1 MNKNIIYIY
10 YIMAIIP
17 TGKSILLMCI
27 VLSPTIIS
35 ATILLE
41 SFTHGRMS
49 GIIYLSGMI
58 LSQLI
63 GFLTRPFLKGL
74 RPDIKAALTSGE
86 IIRDRRCSIIEEP
99 YYSQYSSP
107 SFHALFFSFT
117 FIYLFLAKFLEGFEE
132 LDIFRFIFL
141 IIVWVADL
149 VFRITY
155 NCVTPLH
162 YLYGCFIGLVLG
174 TAWWWLVST
183 LNKDM
188 LINVETD
195 SKKCKILSTNM
206 TCKMVEV
213 DDNGTE
219 GKEYALEPG
228 VLSAQPNPHRK
239 IGPEKN
245 DAPCHDKPTYTG
257 GNVCAL
263 CKGTSCQQNSW
274 DNGTLI
280 NTTCIKCDK

>member
-1 MNKNIIYIY
+1 
-10 YIMAIIP
+10 MAIIP
-17 TGKSILLMCI
+17 TGKAILLMCI

-63 GFLTRPFLKGL
+63 GFLTRPFLKGV
-74 RPDIKAALTSGE
+74 RPDIADALEGKDFV
-86 IIRDRRCSIIEEP
+86 RDPRCSIIEEP

-149 VFRITY
+149 IFRITY
-155 NCVTPLH
+155 NCVKTSH
-162 YLYGCFIGLVLG
+162 YLYGCFIGLMLG
-174 TAWWWLVST
+174 TAWWMLVST
-183 LNKDM
+183 LNKDL

-206 TCKMVEV
+206 TCKLVHTETGEKIEL
-213 DDNGTE
+213 DDVVMGAKWGEEKRVAEQAEEQAETKTMD
-219 GKEYALEPG
+219 GSAPG
-228 VLSAQPNPHRK
+228 
-239 IGPEKN
+239 I
-245 DAPCHDKPTYTG
+245 
-257 GNVCAL
+257 
-263 CKGTSCQQNSW
+263 
-274 DNGTLI
+274 
-280 NTTCIKCDK
+280 TTMG